1 MASTSSHTE
10 PRVRPSQPEEP
21 TPRERTLRAFRE
33 QFGSAPDAERVIIG
47 QAPGRV
53 NLLGDHTDYNG
64 GFVLPATI
72 DRAVYV
78 ALRRRAD
85 QSVRLRALSFEG
97 EAFYPLSD
105 PPFDEM
111 PLWARYVAGV
121 AEELRRR
128 AGGLPAGFEGV
139 IYGNVPL
146 GAGLSSSAALEVSVA
161 LTLDAL
167 FSLSLDPVETAKL
180 CQHVEHEYVGTKC
193 GIMDQFASR
202 LGRAGHAL
210 FLDCRS
216 LDYEHIPLPLKGAS
230 SAGASSTEACFVIAD
245 SGVSRELADSKYNER
260 RGECD
265 EAVRFFQQFEKGI
278 ETLRDVS
285 SDLFEEYGE
294 KLPDPLFRRARH
306 VVTENRRVEEGAQ
319 LLAAGDLEAFGR
331 LMDASHASLRDDY
344 EVSAEELDVL
354 AETAQGTEHV
364 LGARMTGAGFGG
376 CTVTLA
382 RREALPALRQR
393 MRARYAEQ
401 FGREPELY
409 VVEQN
414 LEARLL

>member
-1 MASTSSHTE
+1 MDTSP
-10 PRVRPSQPEEP
+10 PRTRA
-21 TPRERTLRAFRE
+21 LGAFRE
-33 QFGSAPDAERVIIG
+33 QFGRAPETEHLAIG

-78 ALRRRAD
+78 VLRRRAD
-85 QSVRLRALSFEG
+85 LTVRLRALSFEG
-97 EAFYPLSD
+97 ETSYLLSD
-105 PPFDEM
+105 PPFDEL
-111 PLWARYVAGV
+111 PTWARYVAGV
-121 AEELRRR
+121 AEELHRR
-128 AGGLPAGFEGV
+128 AEGVPSGFEGV
-139 IYGNVPL
+139 IYGDVPL

-180 CQHVEHEYVGTKC
+180 CQRVEHEYVGTKC
-193 GIMDQFASR
+193 GIMDQFTSR

-216 LDYEHIPLPLKGAS
+216 LEYEHIPLPLND
-230 SAGASSTEACFVIAD
+230 ACLVIAD

-260 RGECD
+260 RSECG
-265 EAVRFFQQFEKGI
+265 EAVRFFQQFEDGI
-278 ETLRDVS
+278 DTLRDVS
-285 SDLFEEYGE
+285 DDLFDEHGE
-294 KLPDPLFRRARH
+294 TLPDSLFRRARH
-306 VVTENRRVEEGAQ
+306 VVTENRRVEEGAR
-319 LLAAGDLEAFGR
+319 LLSEGDLKAFGR
-331 LMDASHASLRDDY
+331 LMNASHASLRDDY

-354 AETAQGTEHV
+354 AETAQETEGV

-376 CTVTLA
+376 CTVALA
-382 RREALPALRQR
+382 RREALPALHQR
-393 MRARYAEQ
+393 TRTHYAER
-401 FGREPELY
+401 FDRTPELY

-414 LEARLL
+414 LEARVL